1 MAEDFSGPERVAA
14 VLFDL
19 DGVLVDSAQVVE
31 RVWRR
36 WAGEQQIPVEDVLAV
51 SHGRPAREVVRMF
64 APHLDADR
72 QALLIARHEAR
83 DSGGLAAVPGAHEC
97 VSLASRGPWAVVTSG
112 GRRIAVGRL
121 VAVGLPVP
129 AVMVTADDVTCGKP
143 DPEPY
148 LRAAKDLD
156 VLPGECIAIEDSP
169 AGVTAAKRGG
179 MTVLAVTT
187 THPASALQHA
197 DLVCPT
203 LHGITQHLRA
213 AGL

>member
-1 MAEDFSGPERVAA
+1 MAEDFSRPERVAA

-64 APHLDADR
+64 APHLDAER

-97 VSLASRGPWAVVTSG
+97 VSVASRGRWAVVTSG

-129 AVMVTADDVTCGKP
+129 EVLVTADDVTCGKP

-148 LRAAKDLD
+148 QRAARDLG
-156 VLPGECIAIEDSP
+156 VPPAECIAIEDSP
-169 AGVTAAKRGG
+169 AGVTAAKRSG

-187 THPASALQHA
+187 THSAAAVEHA

-203 LHGITQHLRA
+203 LQGVTQHLRA